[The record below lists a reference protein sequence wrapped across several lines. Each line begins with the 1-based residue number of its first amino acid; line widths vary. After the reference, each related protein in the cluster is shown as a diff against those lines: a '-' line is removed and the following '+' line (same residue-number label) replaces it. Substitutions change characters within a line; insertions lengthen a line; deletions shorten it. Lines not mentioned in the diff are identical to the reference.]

1 MLYNLIPQG
10 FHFYFIFNL
19 FLLCLVPCIQKYC
32 SEVSSMEKIQ
42 NMQSNISEFIYW
54 LFVIAQ
60 MASVFFNN
68 KYENNNPLTSLW

>member
-1 MLYNLIPQG
+1 
-10 FHFYFIFNL
+10 
-19 FLLCLVPCIQKYC
+19 
-32 SEVSSMEKIQ
+32 MEKIQ

-68 KYENNNPLTSLW
+68 KYENNNPLTSLWWELCEAEFIKFLGL